1 MRRTLSALA
10 TAGALV
16 ACSREAAAQ
25 KLMLGG
31 SAGLASG
38 VEGGDAGSGTQFRRA
53 RTRLEFT
60 VDGRN
65 DEDKRIGLEARVFA
79 EIEPHASLGGGLR
92 LIYWLSPSFVAGA
105 GALVDIFP
113 HSLVGADFALQVRL
127 PIPGQTLRLLIEPS
141 FAVVPLGT
149 DLPDDR
155 PILWGLLKVGIHADL

>member
-1 MRRTLSALA
+1 MKRTVFMLA
-10 TAGALV
+10 TLVSLV
-16 ACSREAAAQ
+16 AGGREAAAQ

-31 SAGLASG
+31 SAGVASG

-53 RTRLEFT
+53 RTRFELT

-79 EIEPHASLGGGLR
+79 EIEPHASLGGGVR
-92 LIYWLSPSFVAGA
+92 FVYWLSPTFTAGA

-113 HSLVGADFALQVRL
+113 HSLVGADFALQFRL
-127 PIPGQTLRLLIEPS
+127 PVPRPTLRLFVEPS
-141 FAVVPLGT
+141 FAVIPLGT